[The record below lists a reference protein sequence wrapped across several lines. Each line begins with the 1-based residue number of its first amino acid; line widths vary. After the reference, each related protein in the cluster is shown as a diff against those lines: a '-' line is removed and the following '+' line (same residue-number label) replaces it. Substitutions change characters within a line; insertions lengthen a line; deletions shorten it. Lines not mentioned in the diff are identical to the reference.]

1 MGEFLLQ
8 QKYPFRLKKEEKEK
22 LKVETLKGRSIVP
35 GHCRGKALVSMKPIS
50 FLGGVDAESG
60 LIVEVGHDLKGKSVK
75 DTILCFPHGHGST
88 VGSYVVYSLVKR
100 GLGPKAII
108 NQTADP
114 VVVVGAI
121 IAEIPMVDQV
131 DIQQIRTG
139 DEVEVDCNKGIVK
152 VTRRK

>member
-1 MGEFLLQ
+1 
-8 QKYPFRLKKEEKEK
+8 
-22 LKVETLKGRSIVP
+22 
-35 GHCRGKALVSMKPIS
+35 MKPIS
-50 FLGGVDAESG
+50 FLGGVDPDSG

-121 IAEIPMVDQV
+121 IAEIPMVDQI
-131 DIQQIRTG
+131 DIQQIRAG
-139 DEVEVDCNKGIVK
+139 DDVEVDCSKGIVK
-152 VTRRK
+152 VARRKQK

>member
-1 MGEFLLQ
+1 MN
-8 QKYPFRLKKEEKEK
+8 
-22 LKVETLKGRSIVP
+22 
-35 GHCRGKALVSMKPIS
+35 PIS
-50 FLGGVDAESG
+50 FLGGVDPDSG

-75 DTILCFPHGHGST
+75 DKILCFPHGHGST
-88 VGSYVVYSLVKR
+88 VGSYVIYSLVKR

-131 DIQQIRTG
+131 DIQQIRT
-139 DEVEVDCNKGIVK
+139 DDDVEVDCNKGIVK
-152 VTRRK
+152 VARREQK

>member
-1 MGEFLLQ
+1 M
-8 QKYPFRLKKEEKEK
+8 
-22 LKVETLKGRSIVP
+22 KVKTLKGRSIVP

-50 FLGGVDAESG
+50 FLGGVDPDSG
-60 LIVEVGHDLKGKSVK
+60 LIVEVDHDLKGKGVK

-88 VGSYVVYSLVKR
+88 VGSYVIYSLVKR

-121 IAEIPMVDQV
+121 IAEIPMVDQI

-139 DEVEVDCNKGIVK
+139 DDVEVDCNKGIVK
-152 VTRRK
+152 VARRKQK